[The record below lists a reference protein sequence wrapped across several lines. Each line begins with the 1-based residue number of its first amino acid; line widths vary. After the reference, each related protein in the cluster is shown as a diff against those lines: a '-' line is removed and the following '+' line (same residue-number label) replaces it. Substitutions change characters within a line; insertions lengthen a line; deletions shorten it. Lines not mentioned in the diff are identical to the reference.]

1 MSTNMQRFILLRIP
15 QRTKEHDSERS
26 QGLHSDKLSTAR
38 RVAPRQDRG
47 SLWTRYRAIRR
58 GKRDFVQSMT
68 AKAEKL
74 GMNASL
80 LTEVHVCMPC
90 KLTEEKLLLIGLE
103 EAQRLILFPR
113 RRADRRN
120 SMRRSTAQGPRPT
133 RFLGTQTPISM
144 CSPLTA
150 RVSAI
155 RCWSRAPWSSPVL
168 PMTFAGCN
176 DAVTSE
182 SAILV
187 PPYGAHA
194 LLAALI
200 RLDKDA
206 LLRQNLG
213 NKARWDVKERFSRKL
228 VWGELASFYR
238 QHLNPIEK

>member
-133 RFLGTQTPISM
+133 RFLGMQRPTSM
-144 CSPLTA
+144 CCPLTA
-150 RVSAI
+150 RASVI
-155 RCWSRAPWSSPVL
+155 PCWRRELWVCLASPTMYAAAMMRSRARV
-168 PMTFAGCN
+168 
-176 DAVTSE
+176 
-182 SAILV
+182 
-187 PPYGAHA
+187 
-194 LLAALI
+194 
-200 RLDKDA
+200 
-206 LLRQNLG
+206 
-213 NKARWDVKERFSRKL
+213 RF
-228 VWGELASFYR
+228 
-238 QHLNPIEK
+238 